1 LVLCPM
7 ASETVRNDF
16 GLHSCWMRALA
27 KPWLF
32 KRAFTEVRESRECC
46 DPKVRVFSLLEKL

>member
-1 LVLCPM
+1 MALV
-7 ASETVRNDF
+7 STSEETVTNDF

-46 DPKVRVFSLLEKL
+46 DPKVRVFALLEKL